1 MLGLV
6 AAAAV
11 RAGAVLGSIV
21 VSGLV
26 AGAAWGAQDVL
37 LTTGA
42 AAGELTIEG
51 SIEGVRAGQG
61 AVPLR
66 LTLRN
71 AGPADRHITR
81 VTTTPTGVANGPAAC
96 AAGYLTVGDW
106 TGAVTVAPGAAVT
119 LTVPVAVSAGLPV
132 TCHDVT
138 WGLAYTAY

>member
-1 MLGLV
+1 MLGLL
-6 AAAAV
+6 AAATV

-37 LTTGA
+37 LTTAA
-42 AAGELTIEG
+42 AAGELTIDG
-51 SIEGVRAGQG
+51 SIEGVRAGQA

-71 AGPADRHITR
+71 SGAADRHVTR
-81 VTTTPTGVANGPAAC
+81 VTTTPTGVADGPATC
-96 AAGYLTVGDW
+96 AAGYLSVGDW
-106 TGAVTVAPGAAVT
+106 TGSVTIAPGAAVT

-132 TCHDVT
+132 ACRDVT
-138 WGLAYTAY
+138 WGLAYAAY